1 MTTQSVGT
9 RLTITI
15 SDGVLKVRLRIRVRV
30 LLALLAALAALTGS
44 PALLAV
50 LERLAG

>member
-1 MTTQSVGT
+1 MTTQRVET

-30 LLALLAALAALTGS
+30 SLALLAALAALTGS
-44 PALLAV
+44 PALLAA
-50 LERLAG
+50 LERLAE